1 MNTEYK
7 GMVEEL
13 KKSLA
18 RAKANRAHDYYAD
31 SPETAINALE
41 KAITMLQMI
50 KLEGVNM
57 KEYLRMKDAFWCK
70 IKFGNHL

>member
-1 MNTEYK
+1 MNNEYK
-7 GMVEEL
+7 GMVEGL

-31 SPETAINALE
+31 SSETAINALE

-50 KLEGVNM
+50 NM
-57 KEYLRMKDAFWCK
+57 KVAHDNEKVMYGPQYL
-70 IKFGNHL
+70 GG